1 MTQRTGYGF
10 LPFLLLSLLLLI
22 GATSGCVK
30 EHFTCEER
38 IEQEGGTGVAL
49 KALLRGAISVGTST
63 NDNRV
68 KRLLVC
74 LVPKTAGTITVV
86 DVITNATNTP
96 VWHDT
101 TDPSKTYITVGTKG
115 KKGTGWMDDY
125 EIKLPHA
132 GYYDILFIANPTD
145 VVATKVKTAAY
156 PAFLNDVLFSDTYPF
171 TDADK
176 VYSERVRMMSRVY
189 YNQYIGQGTY
199 EAPFFWQPI
208 LPSSTN
214 AVFKPVSSFPRARSE
229 DPGGRVGLLRAMA
242 KLSLKLGKI
251 DPSCLNNYQPTHVKV
266 TLEEVP
272 AFYTLVEKPWVRS
285 LTPISVTIAD
295 EPWNGLTEVIPTDIY
310 FPEKIFSATEPADWP
325 DPLHD
330 KGTLYLKIEIARK
343 RSNNS
348 IADPQ
353 VVKVP
358 LFTAT
363 PEEMQEMQAGT
374 RKYLDL
380 VEEREADYN
389 IYRNRH
395 YRYTV
400 NIPWEIDEARA
411 NIVFQSTT
419 IQDIAYDVP
428 IFN

>member
-1 MTQRTGYGF
+1 MTKRTGYSF
-10 LPFLLLSLLLLI
+10 LPFVLLALFLLI
-22 GATSGCVK
+22 GVNGCVK
-30 EHFTCEER
+30 ERLTCEGL
-38 IEQEGGTGVAL
+38 IKQEGGTGVAL
-49 KALLRGAISVGTST
+49 TALLRGAISVGTGA
-63 NDNRV
+63 NDDQV
-68 KRLLVC
+68 TRLLVC
-74 LVPKTAGTITVV
+74 LVPKTSGAITVV
-86 DVITNATNTP
+86 DVITSATNTP
-96 VWHDT
+96 VWTDT
-101 TDPSKTYITVGTKG
+101 TDPTKTYITVGTKG

-132 GYYDILFIANPTD
+132 GFYDILFIANPTD
-145 VVATKVKTAAY
+145 AVTTKVKAATY
-156 PAFLNDVLFSDTYPF
+156 PAFLNDVLFSDTYPY
-171 TDADK
+171 TDVDK
-176 VYSERVRMMSRVY
+176 YYSGDTRMMSRVY

-242 KLSLKLGKI
+242 KLSLKLGTI
-251 DPSCLNNYQPTHVKV
+251 DPTCLNNYQPTRVKV

-272 AFYTLVEKPWVRS
+272 AFYTLAEKPWVRT
-285 LTPISVTIAD
+285 LIPISVTIAD
-295 EPWNGLTEVIPTDIY
+295 EPWNGLTEMIPADIY

-343 RSNNS
+343 RSDNS
-348 IADPQ
+348 VADPQ

-363 PEEMQEMQAGT
+363 PEEMQSMESGV

-380 VEEREADYN
+380 VEERDADYN
-389 IYRNRH
+389 IYRNR
-395 YRYTV
+395 YYKYTV
-400 NIPWEIDEARA
+400 NIPWEVDNAMV
-411 NIVFQSTT
+411 NIAFQSTT
-419 IQDIAYDVP
+419 IQDIEYDVP